1 MPTQIYLSKAEE
13 KMTDEILSR
22 RRVTSVNDNPVSESS
37 LTIYPNPATDKI
49 QVSLCGNAPSEI
61 TITDMTGRTVAQ
73 GNTATLDVS
82 GLSTGM
88 YMLTA
93 RYGTQTFIIKR

>member
-1 MPTQIYLSKAEE
+1 
-13 KMTDEILSR
+13 
-22 RRVTSVNDNPVSESS
+22 
-37 LTIYPNPATDKI
+37 
-49 QVSLCGNAPSEI
+49 
-61 TITDMTGRTVAQ
+61 MTGRTVAQ

-93 RYGTQTFIIKR
+93 RYGTETKTETFIIKR

>member
-1 MPTQIYLSKAEE
+1 MGNEAEE

-37 LTIYPNPATDKI
+37 LTVYPNPATDKI
-49 QVSLCGNAPSEI
+49 QVSLRGNAPSEI

-93 RYGTQTFIIKR
+93 RYGTETNTQTFIIKR